1 MKQSSS
7 LARDL
12 LHDVGQLPRQDL
24 AIEVRQNIVPA
35 ACAECAASSG
45 IAIQFQ
51 YLFCEVFP
59 VLRFDTDSPA
69 RRYHEFGTLPFN
81 S

>member
-35 ACAECAASSG
+35 ACAEFSTPSG
-45 IAIQFQ
+45 ILVQFQ
-51 YLFCEVFP
+51 DVVCQVFP

-69 RRYHEFGTLPFN
+69 
-81 S
+81 